1 MEDLPIVMIYT
12 DGACVGN
19 PGLGGY
25 GVILVSQSP
34 NRRRELSGGFRMTTN
49 NRMEMMA
56 AVVGLEAL
64 KRRCRVTIHSDSK
77 YLVDS
82 MELGWVHGW
91 KSNGWK
97 RNAKE
102 SRVNVDLWERLL
114 DLCAQHVVD
123 FQWVRGHTG
132 HAENERCDHLAESA
146 ARADGLADDTGYVAL
161 AIR

>member
-1 MEDLPIVMIYT
+1 
-12 DGACVGN
+12 
-19 PGLGGY
+19 
-25 GVILVSQSP
+25 
-34 NRRRELSGGFRMTTN
+34 
-49 NRMEMMA
+49 MA
-56 AVVGLEAL
+56 AIVGLEAL
-64 KRRCRVTIHSDSK
+64 KRKCRVTICSDSK

-82 MELGWVHGW
+82 MELGWVHRW

-123 FQWVRGHTG
+123 FQWVRGHAG
-132 HAENERCDHLAESA
+132 HAENERCDHLPESA
-146 ARADGLADDTGYVAL
+146 ARTDGLVHDTGYVAL